1 MEYCVGPA
9 PSSRRTPG
17 RGAFLEGRPS
27 REDSRDFEADGRVLR
42 LKQYVPSDL
51 LPGHMDAIL
60 DALAANT
67 RVEVLYIQNFEWG
80 MLDAQ
85 LRHLGEVLGN
95 KRIWALNVGEN
106 FQITNQAWERFTL
119 ALEDTAVAYLYVS
132 EQHLRN
138 TDLKVR
144 MRDAVRLH
152 RRAGPARDPE
162 VVDKVGNMWWNP
174 KTSKK
179 RRLTST
185 EFDRMMAAMKRRCVR
200 HLVLQTQFDDLAK
213 EHETALRLARDLSRE
228 CTAAQ
233 IEAAESREAE
243 EAARERLR
251 SYIERLQKIDA

>member
-1 MEYCVGPA
+1 MLML
-9 PSSRRTPG
+9 T
-17 RGAFLEGRPS
+17 
-27 REDSRDFEADGRVLR
+27 
-42 LKQYVPSDL
+42 
-51 LPGHMDAIL
+51 
-60 DALAANT
+60 ALTA
-67 RVEVLYIQNFEWG
+67 QG

-132 EQHLRN
+132 EQHLKN
-138 TDLKVR
+138 TDLKIR
-144 MRDAVRLH
+144 MRDAVRIH
-152 RRAGPARDPE
+152 RRYDLSPTRTIQTPQLLSPTVPCASCRAGPARDAE

-185 EFDRMMAAMKRRCVR
+185 EFDRMMAAMKRRCLR

-213 EHETALRLARDLSRE
+213 VGNFSARPELLLSHGW
-228 CTAAQ
+228 C
-233 IEAAESREAE
+233 S
-243 EAARERLR
+243 
-251 SYIERLQKIDA
+251 

>member
-1 MEYCVGPA
+1 MLML
-9 PSSRRTPG
+9 T
-17 RGAFLEGRPS
+17 
-27 REDSRDFEADGRVLR
+27 
-42 LKQYVPSDL
+42 
-51 LPGHMDAIL
+51 
-60 DALAANT
+60 ALTA
-67 RVEVLYIQNFEWG
+67 QG

-132 EQHLRN
+132 EQHLKN
-138 TDLKVR
+138 TDLKIR
-144 MRDAVRLH
+144 MRDAVRIH
-152 RRAGPARDPE
+152 RRYDLPRLGLFQDTKTPLLLSPTVPCASCRAGPARDPE

-213 EHETALRLARDLSRE
+213 VGNFSARPELLLSHFW
-228 CTAAQ
+228 C
-233 IEAAESREAE
+233 S
-243 EAARERLR
+243 
-251 SYIERLQKIDA
+251 